1 MRAGTYFIRYWQY
14 YAMLLLPI
22 SFFFLFRYG
31 PMYGIVI
38 AFKDYNIFQGMFA
51 SPWNGLDTFRDVFAM
66 RTFTIAFRNTFLLN
80 LIDLIVSF
88 PAPIILALMLNEVMR
103 SRVKKVFQTVMYF
116 PHFVSWVII
125 GGLFLQIFATNTGII
140 NQMLNNAGY
149 ESIPFLT
156 NKYWWLITYL
166 AAGVWQ
172 SVGWGTIIY
181 LAALT
186 GINKELYDAA
196 ETDGAG
202 RMRRMWHITLPGI
215 RPTIIILFILA
226 IGDMP
231 KIGFERPYI
240 LGNPMVSDF
249 SEVLSTFVY
258 KIGLQTGEFSIATA
272 VGLFQSVIALVFLLS
287 ANTLSKKFSGQGI
300 M

>member
-1 MRAGTYFIRYWQY
+1 
-14 YAMLLLPI
+14 
-22 SFFFLFRYG
+22 FRYE
-31 PMYGIVI
+31 PMYGIII

-51 SPWNGLDTFRDVFAM
+51 SPWNGLDTFREVFGM
-66 RTFTIAFRNTFLLN
+66 RTFSIAFRNTFLLN
-80 LIDLIVSF
+80 IIDLAVSF

-103 SRVKKVFQTVMYF
+103 SKLKKVFQTVMYF

-125 GGLFLQIFATNTGII
+125 GGLFLQVFATNTGII

-149 ESIPFLT
+149 DSIPFLT
-156 NKYWWLITYL
+156 HKYWWLITYL

-202 RMRRMWHITLPGI
+202 RMRKMWHITLPGI
-215 RPTIIILFILA
+215 RPTIIIL
-226 IGDMP
+226 
-231 KIGFERPYI
+231 
-240 LGNPMVSDF
+240 
-249 SEVLSTFVY
+249 
-258 KIGLQTGEFSIATA
+258 
-272 VGLFQSVIALVFLLS
+272 
-287 ANTLSKKFSGQGI
+287 
-300 M
+300 

>member
-1 MRAGTYFIRYWQY
+1 MSAGSYFRRFWQY
-14 YAMLLLPI
+14 YAMLFLPI
-22 SFFFLFRYG
+22 LFFGLFKYG
-31 PMYGIVI
+31 PMYGIII
-38 AFKDYNIFQGMFA
+38 AFKDYNIFQGMWT
-51 SPWNGLDTFRDVFAM
+51 SPWNGLETFRTVFSM
-66 RTFTIAFRNTFLLN
+66 HTFSTAFRNTFLLN
-80 LIDLIVSF
+80 IIDLLVSF

-125 GGLFLQIFATNTGII
+125 GGLFLQIFATNTGIV

-149 ESIPFLT
+149 DSIPFLT
-156 NKYWWLITYL
+156 NRYWWLITYL

-226 IGDMP
+226 IGEMP
-231 KIGFERPYI
+231 RIGFERPYI
-240 LGNPMVSDF
+240 LGNAMVSDF

-287 ANTLSKKFSGQGI
+287 ANALSKKFTDQGI